1 MFEASKVN
9 YATTKMAGHV
19 FSMYGEKIADHV
31 RRIVDDKIPDLI
43 PLMKANRWSA
53 TELVIFILG
62 EALSQMDESEEYY
75 AAVSYGFIYVLNQVY
90 EKEQIPEMYKQWTA
104 KEQSI

>member
-31 RRIVDDKIPDLI
+31 RRIVDDKIPELI
-43 PLMKANRWSA
+43 TPMKTNKWSA
-53 TELVIFILG
+53 TELVIYILG
-62 EALSQMDESEEYY
+62 EALSQMEESEEYY
-75 AAVSYGFIYVLNQVY
+75 PAISYGLIYALNQVY
-90 EKEQIPEMYKQWTA
+90 SKDQIPEMYKEWTA
-104 KEQSI
+104 KEYPN